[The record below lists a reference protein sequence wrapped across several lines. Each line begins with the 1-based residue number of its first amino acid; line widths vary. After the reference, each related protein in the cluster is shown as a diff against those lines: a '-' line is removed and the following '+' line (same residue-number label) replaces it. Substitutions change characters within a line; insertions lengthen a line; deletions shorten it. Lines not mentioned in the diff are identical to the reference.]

1 MINKDSDAL
10 ECDLAQTYQI
20 YEMKSLPMRKIAV
33 FASGLGRDSRIIRK
47 LSGTEYA
54 LETILLASIS
64 DGIQM
69 MLWTRSKEGTPKP
82 EQLLPKLLGGS
93 VDGNDNTESMTIE
106 EFEAIRA
113 RLAVREE
120 GGVDDG

>member
-1 MINKDSDAL
+1 
-10 ECDLAQTYQI
+10 
-20 YEMKSLPMRKIAV
+20 MRKIAV